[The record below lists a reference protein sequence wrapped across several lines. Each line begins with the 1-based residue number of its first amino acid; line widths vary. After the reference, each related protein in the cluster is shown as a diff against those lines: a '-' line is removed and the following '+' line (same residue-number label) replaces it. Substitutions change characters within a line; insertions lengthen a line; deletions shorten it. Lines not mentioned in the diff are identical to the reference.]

1 MPIQQPSNQIKLTN
15 VSIVRLK
22 KGGKRFEA
30 ACYKNKV
37 QEWRNGVETN
47 LDDVLQISNVFTN
60 VSKGQVAPTEDLK
73 KAFGKTEVDEIVKEA
88 SVGKFEWRG
97 RRVESSSIH
106 FQILKKGELQV
117 GEKEREH
124 SLNNLW
130 KEIATQVS
138 EKVVDPSTQRPYPV
152 GMIEKAMHEAGFSV
166 KTGKSSKSQ
175 VLECIKLLQEKS
187 TLPIQRARMR
197 VRITMPIKDGKR
209 LKEKVHESAEKV
221 EEDDWAGDEWET
233 ILIID
238 PGQFRV
244 LNELMSSESSLKGKA
259 KIETLT
265 MAGASTDL

>member
-1 MPIQQPSNQIKLTN
+1 MPIQQPSGQIKLTN

-22 KGGKRFEA
+22 KGGKRFEI

-47 LDDVLQISNVFTN
+47 LDDVLQISNVFIN

-73 KAFGKTEVDEIVKEA
+73 KAFGKTEVDEIVKE
-88 SVGKFEWRG
+88 
-97 RRVESSSIH
+97 
-106 FQILKKGELQV
+106 ILKKGELQV

-124 SLNNLW
+124 ALNNLW

-138 EKVVDPSTQRPYPV
+138 EKVVDPSTGRPYPV

-187 TLPIQRARMR
+187 TLPIQRTRMR

-209 LKEKVHESAEKV
+209 LKEQIHGSAEKV
-221 EEDDWAGDEWET
+221 EEDDLAGEEWET

-244 LNELMSSESSLKGKA
+244 LNELLSSASSALKGKG

-265 MAGASTDL
+265 TAGASGEL

>member
-60 VSKGQVAPTEDLK
+60 VSKGQVAPTDDLK
-73 KAFGKTEVDEIVKEA
+73 KAFGKTEVDEI
-88 SVGKFEWRG
+88 
-97 RRVESSSIH
+97 
-106 FQILKKGELQV
+106 ILKKGELQV

-124 SLNNLW
+124 TLGNLW

-209 LKEKVHESAEKV
+209 LKEQIHGSAETV
-221 EEDDWAGDEWET
+221 EEDDMTGEEWET
-233 ILIID
+233 ILLID
-238 PGQFRV
+238 PGQFKV
-244 LNELMSSESSLKGKA
+244 LNELLSSEGSALKGKG

-265 MAGASTDL
+265 MAGASSDL